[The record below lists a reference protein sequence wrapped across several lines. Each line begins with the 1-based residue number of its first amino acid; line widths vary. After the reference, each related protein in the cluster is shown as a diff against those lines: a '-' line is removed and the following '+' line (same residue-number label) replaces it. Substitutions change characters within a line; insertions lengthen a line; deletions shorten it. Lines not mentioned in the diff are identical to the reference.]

1 MLLGVQIC
9 IFKAPFLERT
19 FTSNHKV
26 GPHIGQFPSNP
37 IGLKAVKDNRQRSLV
52 QLIHREDFRI
62 IVPGVP
68 LTHVC

>member
-9 IFKAPFLERT
+9 IFKAPFLGKT
-19 FTSNHKV
+19 FTSNDSL

-37 IGLKAVKDNRQRSLV
+37 IGLKTVIDYCQWSLV
-52 QLIHREDFRI
+52 QLIHREDFSV
-62 IVPGVP
+62 IVPRIP